1 MTLSIIESP
10 KSKEPLS
17 FKQGITIST
26 ISLVVGFIIFIIAY
40 VGMKGNQGVGVFN
53 QPLLSW
59 ILNNRNPQ
67 ITNVA
72 QIITSIASPLI
83 FASIVLGVA
92 TIWAIAKKELWRPS
106 LLIIS
111 VTIAAIVSTLLK
123 AITMDSRPAQINM
136 IPAFETNFSFPS
148 GHTISMIVF
157 MLVFGY
163 VIYSRN
169 YSPARFWGWAFAALF
184 GTGLIAATRLYLG
197 YHWLT
202 DVVASIG
209 LGFIILAFIIIADII
224 FIRRSNK

>member
-10 KSKEPLS
+10 KLKNPMSI
-17 FKQGITIST
+17 KQKVIVSI
-26 ISLVVGFIIFIIAY
+26 ISLVIGSLIFVLAY
-40 VGMKGNQGVGVFN
+40 LGMKGHQGIGVLN

-59 ILNNRNPQ
+59 IIEHRSTAL
-67 ITNVA
+67 ITIA

-83 FASIVLGVA
+83 FAGIVLGVA

-106 LLIIS
+106 LLILSVVIAAVTS
-111 VTIAAIVSTLLK
+111 TILKAVTIDA
-123 AITMDSRPAQINM
+123 RPAQINM

-169 YSPARFWGWAFAALF
+169 YSSARFWSWAIAALF
-184 GTGLIAATRLYLG
+184 GTGLIAASRLYLG

-202 DVVASIG
+202 DVVASVG
-209 LGFIILAFIIIADII
+209 LGFIILAFIIIVDII
-224 FIRRSNK
+224 FTRRSNK